1 MRNWSET
8 EISQALQMREN
19 GASSREIGLRLNRS
33 AAAVRTALSQWGMSQ
48 SRDEWLAGFC
58 TGEPI
63 EYCPEQKRLM
73 RNAVIG
79 SAKLR
84 DAILGLAA

>member
-8 EISQALQMREN
+8 EIAEALEMRER
-19 GASSREIGLRLNRS
+19 GASSREIGEHLDRS

-58 TGEPI
+58 TGQPI
-63 EYCPEQKRLM
+63 EYCTEQKRLLK
-73 RNAVIG
+73 NAVVG
-79 SAKLR
+79 SAMLR
-84 DAILGLAA
+84 DAILRLVA

>member
-8 EISQALQMREN
+8 EIAEALEMREG
-19 GASSREIGLRLNRS
+19 GASSREIGLRLGRS

-63 EYCPEQKRLM
+63 EYCPEQKRLL
-73 RNAVIG
+73 RNAVEG
-79 SAKLR
+79 SARLR
-84 DAILGLAA
+84 DAILGIAA